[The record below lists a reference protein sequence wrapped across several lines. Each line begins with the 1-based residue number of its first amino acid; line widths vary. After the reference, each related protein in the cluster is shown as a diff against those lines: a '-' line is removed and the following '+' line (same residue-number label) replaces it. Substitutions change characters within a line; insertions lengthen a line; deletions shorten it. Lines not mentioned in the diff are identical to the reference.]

1 MAIFILLIQAMK
13 IAADLHIH
21 SALSPCSALEMSPAA
36 IIRRARELNLDAIA
50 LTDHNSMANCSSTV
64 AIGSKNGV
72 RVFFGMEAQT
82 REDVHILCLFENRT
96 QAEQFNDRIY
106 ALLPDVK
113 NNPDY
118 FGDQV
123 VVDERDN
130 IIRHEEKLLLNALN
144 ASIPELLELV
154 QRHQGFA
161 IPAHVESSPFGLL
174 VNLGLVPRELD
185 GSVLEISCAARPE
198 MALKTYP
205 DLARYPLIS
214 NSDAHFLKDIGRA
227 YTVFDAAALSLP
239 ALIEAASHRAF
250 RVNFQGQH
258 G

>member
-1 MAIFILLIQAMK
+1 MK

-21 SALSPCSALEMSPAA
+21 STLSPCSSLEMSPAA

-50 LTDHNSMANCSSTV
+50 VTDHNSMANCCYT
-64 AIGSKNGV
+64 AEIGKKNNV

-82 REDVHILCLFENRT
+82 REDVHILCLFQNRN

-113 NNPDY
+113 NNPDF

-123 VVDERDN
+123 VVDEQDN
-130 IIRHEEKLLLNALN
+130 IIRHEEKLLLNALD
-144 ASIPELLELV
+144 ASIPELIELV
-154 QRHQGFA
+154 QRHQGFV
-161 IPAHVESSPFGLL
+161 IPAHVESAPFGLL
-174 VNLGLVPRELD
+174 VNLGLIPGELD
-185 GSVLEISCAARPE
+185 GSLLEISCATSRE
-198 MALKTYP
+198 TVLKTYP
-205 DLARYPLIS
+205 DLARFPLLS

-227 YTVFDAAALSLP
+227 YTVFDAAAISLP
-239 ALIEAASHRAF
+239 ALIDAAHHRSYQLN
-250 RVNFQGQH
+250 RREHH